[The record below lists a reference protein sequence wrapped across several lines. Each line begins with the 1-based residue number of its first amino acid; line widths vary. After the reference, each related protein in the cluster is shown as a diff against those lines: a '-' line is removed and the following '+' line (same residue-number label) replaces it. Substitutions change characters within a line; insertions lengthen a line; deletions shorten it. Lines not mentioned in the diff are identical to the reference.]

1 MVLYVNVILYW
12 WEEDGSYNGE
22 YTQPSLYL
30 TVHSCH
36 TGICWLCGSCLPV
49 WAQVRQPFLHF
60 MYKIISKSLYRV
72 FCCKKLNQSILRICL
87 SWQCTSIHLGNTLL
101 LTTQIY
107 LSATYIS
114 YTVKLRC
121 IGHSDVKDNFPCLFT
136 KNRWVFRLWEKSD
149 FGDKIVWSVSVLYIR
164 GLLHSPPS
172 IHLDCF
178 LFFKG
183 VMTESWIEAWNTTG
197 YDSSPPRYC
206 KLSVDASAEQ

>member
-36 TGICWLCGSCLPV
+36 TGICWQRGSCLPV

-60 MYKIISKSLYRV
+60 MYPIISKSLYRV

-121 IGHSDVKDNFPCLFT
+121 IGHSDVKDNFPSPHT
-136 KNRWVFRLWEKSD
+136 KNRWVFQIMREIGFWGQNRLICKCSLYPRFTAFATIYSSWL
-149 FGDKIVWSVSVLYIR
+149 FPFLQRGDDWILDWSMEHHRLR
-164 GLLHSPPS
+164 L
-172 IHLDCF
+172 
-178 LFFKG
+178 
-183 VMTESWIEAWNTTG
+183 
-197 YDSSPPRYC
+197 
-206 KLSVDASAEQ
+206 